1 MDEWTN
7 VHFHCL
13 SYVRETQV
21 GLQLTKKLK
30 QRNATVH
37 AEWRQPG
44 GPVGMRWVRARAA
57 ASPALRSHKRVITSL
72 TDTLSHFSASA
83 SMCLCLPPSLRLLKR
98 ISSHPWQKPVLA
110 LSVCLCLSFGWVL
123 IKHEIICMYCWNEI
137 SFSSLS
143 LKNEDRRRI
152 GGDKVVKSQCFLSS
166 KHGVFRQL
174 GMLKMIIWHRHCSI
188 AQLGRS
194 RIVSHTFDGHC

>member
-1 MDEWTN
+1 M
-7 VHFHCL
+7 HIFRA
-13 SYVRETQV
+13 SQMREKAQV
-21 GLQLTKKLK
+21 WLLLTKKLK

-98 ISSHPWQKPVLA
+98 ISSHPWHTPVLA
-110 LSVCLCLSFGWVL
+110 LFVCLCLSFGWVL
-123 IKHEIICMYCWNEI
+123 IKHEMFHIQWWWKP
-137 SFSSLS
+137 SFS
-143 LKNEDRRRI
+143 
-152 GGDKVVKSQCFLSS
+152 FLSTDTGGEVRWKRS
-166 KHGVFRQL
+166 SIGCHYVNLYWQ
-174 GMLKMIIWHRHCSI
+174 CSI
-188 AQLGRS
+188 AQFAGS
-194 RIVSHTFDGHC
+194 SSVSHTFDRHC